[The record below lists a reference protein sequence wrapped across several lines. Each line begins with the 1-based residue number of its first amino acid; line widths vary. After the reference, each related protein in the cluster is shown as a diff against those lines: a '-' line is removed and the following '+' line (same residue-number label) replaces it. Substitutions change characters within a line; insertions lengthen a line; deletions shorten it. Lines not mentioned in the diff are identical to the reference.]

1 MAPQDIVRI
10 LMTELKRL
18 YKMEEHPYYDRE
30 STKSSYTI
38 AAWSG
43 VGIVVLLII
52 LLFTSCTKE
61 VYVWDQRYPLD
72 GYVYEEPLRGTG
84 QAFVT
89 IDGTQNYQQTIYLD
103 TLENYTYT
111 KVFAESTD
119 MAENQKYNGESNI
132 RAVFST
138 DKYWSYSNGVFSNYP
153 VYYVYPFSVRFV
165 PPAARYGYYPT
176 KLALFTQQMV
186 GPIPKSAVINNE
198 TLKIYMD
205 VSYDGLYRVKDSI
218 LIELRPK

>member
-1 MAPQDIVRI
+1 
-10 LMTELKRL
+10 
-18 YKMEEHPYYDRE
+18 MEEHPYYD
-30 STKSSYTI
+30 SKSKKSSYTI
-38 AAWSG
+38 AVWSG
-43 VGIVVLLII
+43 IGIVILIII

-61 VYVWDQRYPLD
+61 VYIWDQRYPLD
-72 GYVYEEPLRGTG
+72 GYVYEEPSRVEG

-103 TLENYTYT
+103 TINEYTYS

-138 DKYWSYSNGVFSNYP
+138 DKYWNYSDGIFSNYP
-153 VYYVYPFSVRFV
+153 VYYVYPFSVRFIS
-165 PPAARYGYYPT
+165 PSTRHEYQPT

-186 GPIPKSAVINNE
+186 GPIPKSAVVNNE
-198 TLKIYMD
+198 TVKIYMD

-218 LIELRPK
+218 LIELRPR

>member
-1 MAPQDIVRI
+1 
-10 LMTELKRL
+10 
-18 YKMEEHPYYDRE
+18 MEEHPYYDRK

-43 VGIVVLLII
+43 VGIIVLLII

-61 VYVWDQRYPLD
+61 VYIWDQRYPLD
-72 GYVYEEPLRGTG
+72 GYVYEEPSRGEG
-84 QAFVT
+84 KAFVT

-103 TLENYTYT
+103 TIENYTYT

-119 MAENQKYNGESNI
+119 MAENQKYKGESNI

-138 DKYWSYSNGVFSNYP
+138 DKYWNYSNGVFSNYP

-165 PPAARYGYYPT
+165 PPSTRYDYQPT
-176 KLALFTQQMV
+176 ELALFTQQMV
-186 GPIPKSAVINNE
+186 GPIPKTAVVNNE
-198 TLKIYMD
+198 NIKIYMD

-218 LIELRPK
+218 LIELRPR

>member
-1 MAPQDIVRI
+1 
-10 LMTELKRL
+10 
-18 YKMEEHPYYDRE
+18 MEEHPYYD
-30 STKSSYTI
+30 SKSKKSSYTI
-38 AAWSG
+38 AVWSG
-43 VGIVVLLII
+43 IGIVILIII

-61 VYVWDQRYPLD
+61 VYVWDQRYPLE
-72 GYVYEEPLRGTG
+72 GYVYEEPSRVEG

-103 TLENYTYT
+103 TINEYTYS

-138 DKYWSYSNGVFSNYP
+138 DKYWNYSDGIFSNYP
-153 VYYVYPFSVRFV
+153 VYYVYPFSVRFIS
-165 PPAARYGYYPT
+165 PSTRHEYQPT

-186 GPIPKSAVINNE
+186 
-198 TLKIYMD
+198 
-205 VSYDGLYRVKDSI
+205 
-218 LIELRPK
+218 

>member
-1 MAPQDIVRI
+1 
-10 LMTELKRL
+10 
-18 YKMEEHPYYDRE
+18 MEEHPYYDRK

-38 AAWSG
+38 AVWSG
-43 VGIVVLLII
+43 VALIVLLII

-61 VYVWDQRYPLD
+61 VYVWDQRYPLN
-72 GYVYEEPLRGTG
+72 GYVYEEPSRVEG

-103 TLENYTYT
+103 TIYEYTYS
-111 KVFAESTD
+111 KVYAESTD

-138 DKYWSYSNGVFSNYP
+138 NKFWSYSDGIFSNYP
-153 VYYVYPFSVRFV
+153 VYYVYPFSVRFIS
-165 PPAARYGYYPT
+165 PSTRYEYQPT
-176 KLALFTQQMV
+176 ELALFTQQMV
-186 GPIPKSAVINNE
+186 GPIPKSAIVNNE
-198 TLKIYMD
+198 TIKVYMD

-218 LIELRPK
+218 LIELRPR

>member
-1 MAPQDIVRI
+1 M
-10 LMTELKRL
+10 K
-18 YKMEEHPYYDRE
+18 KHPYYDRE
-30 STKSSYTI
+30 SKETSFKI
-38 AAWSG
+38 AVWC
-43 VGIVVLLII
+43 GIGLVVLLII

-61 VYVWDQRYPLD
+61 VYVWDQRYPLE
-72 GYVYEEPLRGTG
+72 GYVYEEPSRVEG

-89 IDGTQNYQQTIYLD
+89 IDGTQDYQQIIYLD
-103 TLENYTYT
+103 TINEYTYS

-138 DKYWSYSNGVFSNYP
+138 DKYWNYSDGIFSNYP

-165 PPAARYGYYPT
+165 PPAARYEYQPT
-176 KLALFTQQMV
+176 ELALFTQQMV
-186 GPIPKSAVINNE
+186 GPIPKSAVVNNE
-198 TLKIYMD
+198 TVKIYMD

-218 LIELRPK
+218 LIELRPR